1 MTRGAKRRLQ
11 AFFLAVPHGGR
22 SRFDPGRLRR
32 PRRRGRWR
40 SWGKRRRR
48 GTGGT
53 GGDGGAGGSG
63 GSGGAGRTGGSEEFD
78 PRPAQCKLERQG
90 DECRACVAECCS
102 VCEEGTDCWNWS
114 VCTHECDEDWDGL
127 QECDDLYPEGSTD
140 WLGADICVVEGC
152 SAVCSD
158 ES

>member
-1 MTRGAKRRLQ
+1 MRFSLR
-11 AFFLAVPHGGR
+11 FLMVGVLALILVGCDDPGGGGDGGHGG
-22 SRFDPGRLRR
+22 SVGA
-32 PRRRGRWR
+32 G
-40 SWGKRRRR
+40 

-63 GSGGAGRTGGSEEFD
+63 GSGGAGGTGGSEEFD

-114 VCTHECDEDWDGL
+114 VCTHECDEDWDCL

>member
-1 MTRGAKRRLQ
+1 MRFSLR
-11 AFFLAVPHGGR
+11 FLMVGVLALTLVGCDDPGGGGDGGHGG
-22 SRFDPGRLRR
+22 SVGA
-32 PRRRGRWR
+32 G
-40 SWGKRRRR
+40 

-63 GSGGAGRTGGSEEFD
+63 GSGGAGGTSEEFD

-114 VCTHECDEDWDGL
+114 VCTHECDEDWDCL